1 MKIKDF
7 ENIRKRYF
15 PLYMSFLITA
25 FIFMV
30 AAVVVLVFLRLPQLM
45 VDVFNNS
52 IKSIVLVFGFIFWN
66 SYVERRYVKKYN
78 MQFQGKIVRPF

>member
-30 AAVVVLVFLRLPQLM
+30 AAVVVLVFLRLPQLTWWM
-45 VDVFNNS
+45 FL
-52 IKSIVLVFGFIFWN
+52 IIALGSIVLVFGFIFLAD
-66 SYVERRYVKKYN
+66 YV
-78 MQFQGKIVRPF
+78 